1 MEKVRKKSDFFFFL
15 TLEKTDVYC
24 GQSIWK
30 WCIIMRCVVS
40 HTCVKFQ
47 KGCRQISSGNSGSGS
62 SDDGRCGGC
71 VLLTLNVIFS
81 SANHDA
87 VFAVVHWIIHDCH
100 RLGFRFHMRNV
111 SASWS
116 RSRSRWTTRYLAS
129 VEFYSYI
136 KTWSSFLFLWL
147 PR

>member
-1 MEKVRKKSDFFFFL
+1 MLQKKGRKKTEISKKGTKKIRKYKIEEGEKNENKYGKGTKKIRFLLFL

-40 HTCVKFQ
+40 HTCVKSQ
-47 KGCRQISSGNSGSGS
+47 KGCWQISSGNSGSGS

-87 VFAVVHWIIHDCH
+87 VFAVVH
-100 RLGFRFHMRNV
+100 
-111 SASWS
+111 
-116 RSRSRWTTRYLAS
+116 
-129 VEFYSYI
+129 
-136 KTWSSFLFLWL
+136 
-147 PR
+147 